1 MHRDNPDAKRRER
14 RLHRAVYEDYADDPL
29 PSRSK
34 RGRFHDADPI
44 GGATSYLAATPGTAW
59 REVESNFFHAKADP
73 TAYRMCEI
81 VVKIEAFADLTDPRV
96 QEEYGVDRRIL
107 TGEHQACRTLAARLR
122 EDGFEG
128 LWTYSA
134 ADSPHGRTLVLFLDL
149 LSSDSWVHVEVM
161 KDVDIRT

>member
-1 MHRDNPDAKRRER
+1 MHRDDLGAKGRED
-14 RLHRAVYEDYADDPL
+14 RLYRAVYEDYADDPV

-34 RGRFHDADPI
+34 RGRFHDVDAI
-44 GGATSYLAATPGTAW
+44 GGATSYLAATPETAW

-96 QEEYGVDRRIL
+96 QKEYGVDRRIL

-134 ADSPHGRTLVLFLDL
+134 ADSPNGRTLVLFLDL
-149 LSSDSWVHVEVM
+149 LRPDSWVRVEVV
-161 KDVDIRT
+161 KGADVRT